1 MHLGAKTAME
11 NNKKLPIIIVG
22 IILVACVGIIGAGV
36 GSYYLVTNY
45 LPDILSGEQTGFFN
59 GNEIYNEDLTADPI
73 TPPQPQTIEEG
84 LFEPFWETRELLHDN
99 FVSQPVNDDVLAEGA
114 IEGLE
119 MLLEEHELSL
129 HAVSLSLSEEA
140 IEELAKQAETP
151 SQALGAFTPFWEA
164 WSKLDNLD
172 LPEELTRLQLM
183 RAALNGMMVAL
194 DDPYTGY
201 LDPDLARQWDVDL
214 HGEYEGIGAWV
225 DTSAEFLTIISPM
238 PGSPAEAAGLLA
250 GDRVIAIDGEDMTGI
265 AGDIV
270 IKRVLGPAGT
280 KVVLTIE
287 RDNVDEPFD
296 VTIIRERIVIPNVTY
311 EILDDNIA
319 YLQLISFSET
329 SYRDLV
335 EALEEML
342 AEDPDGLILDIR
354 GNGGGY
360 LHTAVN
366 ITSEFIE
373 EGVILYEE
381 YGSGPRDI
389 HEARSTDGL
398 ATEIPLVVLI
408 NGGSASASEI
418 LAGAVQDYERG
429 ILVGTTTFGKGSVQ
443 LPISLKND
451 QGTAR
456 ITVARWLTPNEN
468 HIQDIGLE
476 PDVFVELTEED
487 ILADED
493 PQLEKALEIL
503 LGQELINDPGQAN

>member
-1 MHLGAKTAME
+1 MYLGAKTNMQ
-11 NNKKLPIIIVG
+11 NNKKLPIIIIG

-45 LPDILSGEQTGFFN
+45 LPDILTGEQTSYISE
-59 GNEIYNEDLTADPI
+59 NEVDNEGLTEDLPD
-73 TPPQPQTIEEG
+73 PPQPQTIEEG
-84 LFEPFWETRELLHDN
+84 LFDPFWETRELLHDN
-99 FVSQPVNDDVLAEGA
+99 FVSQPVDDNVLAEGA
-114 IEGLE
+114 VEGLE
-119 MLLEEHELSL
+119 MLLEAHELSL
-129 HAVSLSLSEEA
+129 NAASVRLSEEE
-140 IEELAKQAETP
+140 IETLAKEASTP
-151 SQALGAFTPFWEA
+151 NEALDAFIPFWEE
-164 WSKLDNLD
+164 WSRLEDLD
-172 LPEELTRLQLM
+172 LPEELTKLQLM
-183 RAALNGMMVAL
+183 RAALNGMMVGL

-214 HGEYEGIGAWV
+214 QGEYEGIGAWV
-225 DTSAEFLTIISPM
+225 DTSAEYLTIISPM

-287 RDNVDEPFD
+287 RDDVDEPFD
-296 VTIIRERIVIPNVTY
+296 VTIIRERIVIPNVSY

-319 YLQLISFSET
+319 YLQLLTFSE
-329 SYRDLV
+329 SSHRDLI

-443 LPISLKND
+443 LPISLKNN

-476 PDVFVELTEED
+476 PDVYVELTEENFE
-487 ILADED
+487 AGED
-493 PQLEKALEIL
+493 PQLDRAIEIL
-503 LGQELINDPGQAN
+503 LGLELINDPGQAN

>member
-1 MHLGAKTAME
+1 ME
-11 NNKKLPIIIVG
+11 NNKKIPIIIIG
-22 IILVACVGIIGAGV
+22 IILVACVGIIGVGV
-36 GSYYLVTNY
+36 GCYYLVTNY
-45 LPDILSGEQTGFFN
+45 LPDFLAADQI
-59 GNEIYNEDLTADPI
+59 EIINEDEIHGEEISDDTPP
-73 TPPQPQTIEEG
+73 PPQPETIEEG

-99 FVSQPVNDDVLAEGA
+99 FVRQPVEDEVLAEGA
-114 IEGLE
+114 VDGLE
-119 MLLEEHELSL
+119 MLLEVHELSL
-129 HAVSLSLSEEA
+129 HAVSVSLNEEQIKA
-140 IEELAKQAETP
+140 LAKEAGTP
-151 SQALGAFTPFWEA
+151 NEALDSFLPFWEA
-164 WSKLDNLD
+164 WSKLVYLD
-172 LPEELTRLQLM
+172 LPEEVTPLLLM
-183 RAALNGMMVAL
+183 RASLNGMMIAL

-225 DTSAEFLTIISPM
+225 DTSTEFLTIISPM

-250 GDRVIAIDGEDMTGI
+250 GDQVVAIDGDDMTGI
-265 AGDIV
+265 AGDIAL
-270 IKRVLGPAGT
+270 KRVLGPAGS

-287 RDNVDEPFD
+287 RENVEEPFD
-296 VTIIRERIVIPNVTY
+296 VTIIRERIVIPNVIY

-319 YLQLISFSET
+319 YLQLITFSET
-329 SYRDLV
+329 SYQDLV
-335 EALEEML
+335 DALEEMF

-381 YGSGPRDI
+381 YGNGARDI
-389 HEARSTDGL
+389 HEARSTDGI

-408 NGGSASASEI
+408 NEGSASASEI

-443 LPISLKND
+443 LPITLKND

-468 HIQDIGLE
+468 HIQDIGLI
-476 PDVFVELTEED
+476 PDEIVEITEED
-487 ILADED
+487 FLAGED
-493 PQLEKALEIL
+493 PQLAKAIEIL
-503 LGQELINDPGQAN
+503 LGN

>member
-1 MHLGAKTAME
+1 L
-11 NNKKLPIIIVG
+11 I
-22 IILVACVGIIGAGV
+22 
-36 GSYYLVTNY
+36 S
-45 LPDILSGEQTGFFN
+45 
-59 GNEIYNEDLTADPI
+59 GNEISGEEISDDPLN
-73 TPPQPQTIEEG
+73 PPQPQTIEEG

-99 FVSQPVNDDVLAEGA
+99 FVNQPIDDDVLAEGA
-114 IEGLE
+114 VEGLE
-119 MLLEEHELSL
+119 MLLEAHELSL
-129 HAVSLSLSEEA
+129 HAVSISLSEEA
-140 IEELAKQAETP
+140 IEDLAKEADTPGQAME
-151 SQALGAFTPFWEA
+151 AFTPFWEE
-164 WSKLDNLD
+164 WSKLEDLE

-250 GDRVIAIDGEDMTGI
+250 GDRVIAIDGDDMTGI

-329 SYRDLV
+329 SHQDLV

-381 YGSGPRDI
+381 YGSGARDI
-389 HEARSTDGL
+389 HEARSTDGM

-418 LAGAVQDYERG
+418 LAGAVMDYERG
-429 ILVGTTTFGKGSVQ
+429 ILIGTTTFGKGSVQ
-443 LPISLKND
+443 LPISLKNN

-476 PDVFVELTEED
+476 PDVIVELTEED
-487 ILADED
+487 VLAGED
-493 PQLEKALEIL
+493 PQLDKAIEIL